1 MSIQLLKSHTCYG
14 GTVAFWSHASASTQ
28 TEMRFSTFIPECG
41 IECVQG
47 ALIWLSGL
55 TCTEENAMSKA
66 GAQQH
71 LAKHHMMM
79 ICPDTSPR
87 GLNLPHEH
95 DAYDFGSGAG
105 FYVDATTEGY
115 RDHYNMY
122 SYIVNDVVG
131 LLRTYFKINV
141 PVSISGHSMG
151 GHGALTIGLKHPEL
165 FASISAF
172 SPITQPSQSAW
183 GQKALSG
190 YLSNDPVSWRN
201 YDSCALLDSG
211 HTHPHS
217 ILIDQG
223 LDDEF
228 YPAQLRTAEFEA
240 TCDRAKQ
247 SCIINYQANYDH
259 SYYFIATFMKQHIE
273 FHARAQESHL

>member
-1 MSIQLLKSHTCYG
+1 MPIQLLKSHACYG
-14 GTVAFWSHASASTQ
+14 GTVAFWSHVSTSTP

-41 IECVQG
+41 AEHVQG

-55 TCTEENAMSKA
+55 TCTEENAMAKA
-66 GAQQH
+66 GAQAH
-71 LAKHHMMM
+71 LAKHRMMM

-105 FYVDATTEGY
+105 FYVDATSEGY
-115 RDHYNMY
+115 RDHYKMY
-122 SYIVNDVVG
+122 SYVVNDVMDM
-131 LLRTYFKINV
+131 LRTHFKMNAPI
-141 PVSISGHSMG
+141 SISGHSMG
-151 GHGALTIGLKHPEL
+151 GHGALTIGLKHPNL

-172 SPITQPSQSAW
+172 SPITQPSQCAW
-183 GQKALSG
+183 GKKALSG
-190 YLSNDPVSWRN
+190 YLGVDSAAWQR
-201 YDSCALLDSG
+201 YDACALLDSG
-211 HTHPHS
+211 HTHPHA

-228 YPAQLRTAEFEA
+228 YPAQLRTVEFEGA
-240 TCDRAKQ
+240 CDRAKQ
-247 SCIINYQANYDH
+247 SCIIIYQANFDH